1 MKTLRFLI
9 IPVLCMILAVNI
21 AASSSGNGVYEFADK
36 NIVVTFEENSTLT
49 AEEQQIV
56 AERLVYGAPED
67 DGAST
72 YAWCWLTGHDYKYDV
87 VSIIYHEARPE
98 SPRCLQDTYDVET
111 CTKCDHLQEELLTR
125 VYILCCPEEE

>member
-21 AASSSGNGVYEFADK
+21 AAFSSGNGEYEFADVNK
-36 NIVVTFEENSTLT
+36 VVTFEDNSALT
-49 AEEQQIV
+49 EEQQQMV

-72 YAWCWLTGHDYKYDV
+72 YAWCWLTGHDYTYDV
-87 VSIIYHEARPE
+87 VIVTTHKMRAD
-98 SPRCLQDTYDVET
+98 SPRCYEESYNIET
-111 CTKCDHLQEELLTR
+111 CTKCDHFREEFLTG
-125 VYILCCPEEE
+125 VYVVCCPEE